1 MLRSTGE
8 SGKQAKD
15 KKIKADCHDPLP
27 KTIEIHQRQ
36 MTKGLAVTVIRDSH
50 LYGWGFITL

>member
-8 SGKQAKD
+8 SVAQAKD
-15 KKIKADCHDPLP
+15 KKIKAHCHGPLP
-27 KTIEIHQRQ
+27 KTNEIHQRQ